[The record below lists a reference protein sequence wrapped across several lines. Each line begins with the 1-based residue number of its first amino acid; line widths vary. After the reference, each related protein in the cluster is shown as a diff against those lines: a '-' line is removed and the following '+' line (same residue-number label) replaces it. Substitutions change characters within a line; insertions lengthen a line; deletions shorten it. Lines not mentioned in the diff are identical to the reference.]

1 MRYLERVHNNISW
14 DKAKDC
20 KTSIQLS
27 IEKYFFQGCSYIVC
41 SNEFL
46 FSKTFPLCC
55 GKFSIDHITIFNNRA
70 DQQPFKR
77 SKPVNLWRF
86 HKGVKNR
93 PDLSPVTLSQ
103 LHWRKSAVS
112 SSWNLISS
120 RSFSKLV
127 AGGHLKSII
136 VYLDFHECHIF
147 FWLILADSK
156 FILF

>member
-55 GKFSIDHITIFNNRA
+55 GKFWIDHDTIFNYRA
-70 DQQPFKR
+70 DQLWSTILLR

-86 HKGVKNR
+86 HKGLVNR
-93 PDLSPVTLSQ
+93 PDFSWLTLSQ
-103 LHWRKSAVS
+103 LHRPVSWIIITGPHLTWEIRFAFIRLCDRKSTS
-112 SSWNLISS
+112 TET
-120 RSFSKLV
+120 R
-127 AGGHLKSII
+127 
-136 VYLDFHECHIF
+136 
-147 FWLILADSK
+147 
-156 FILF
+156 